1 MRVHKLRV
9 SRVVA
14 ADTHAPACL
23 MQAEPVRTYR
33 RQELLF
39 QLDEL
44 VHGFLVRHQRISRVL
59 VVVVVV
65 IVAVPQVRE
74 VMVPV
79 RRVSVPFGTM
89 VVVRMSVR
97 VAVCVAVHAAV
108 TVRVSALVAFP
119 EPVALRVAVRVA
131 SWGDRG

>member
-59 VVVVVV
+59 VVVHVVV
-65 IVAVPQVRE
+65 MTMALPRVLE
-74 VMVPV
+74 VMALAEVE
-79 RRVSVPFGTM
+79 
-89 VVVRMSVR
+89 
-97 VAVCVAVHAAV
+97 VC
-108 TVRVSALVAFP
+108 
-119 EPVALRVAVRVA
+119 
-131 SWGDRG
+131 GIM